1 MFTLRV
7 NEKHYPMVTAPVE
20 YMNGSDWT
28 SSILPRVTSKV
39 SEEIDHDH
47 CQEYRGFLVDTIYFA
62 MIDGWSSAGT
72 IFADDEELKPVHWA
86 IEYKGSPIGRNALE
100 LLLNP

>member
-39 SEEIDHDH
+39 SEEIDHNH
-47 CQEYRGFLVDTIYFA
+47 CQECRGFLVDTIYFA

>member
-7 NEKHYPMVTAPVE
+7 NDSHYPMVSAPV
-20 YMNGSDWT
+20 DWHDGGWRT
-28 SSILPRVTSKV
+28 SILPRVTPEV
-39 SEEIDHDH
+39 SEEIDHNH
-47 CQEYRGFLVDTIYFA
+47 CPEYRGFLVDTIYFA

-72 IFADDEELKPVHWA
+72 IFKDDEELEPVHWA